1 VAHHAEQDAAVFE
14 IVLL

>member
-1 VAHHAEQDAAVFE
+1 MREYFE